1 MIKNIKKALQ
11 NRDFILFL
19 ALIIGLFLPGASSWT
34 THLVLPA
41 LALVMILSTMG
52 IPASLFRS
60 PRSLIIPAFSG
71 IAMSYGVLALFILG
85 TSALFIQDTEL
96 WNGFIILALMPPAVA
111 VIPFT
116 DLLRGNTSFSLA
128 GTAGGYLG
136 ALIILPLTLYK
147 FLGSSSFILERLIVI
162 AIILIILP
170 LFISRVLPRWK
181 IGQKLASMKGP
192 ITNWSFFV
200 VVYTIVGLNHDI
212 FIREPLRLVPVALI
226 AAASMF
232 VLGLIIE
239 WTGRLFSITPQT
251 TMSLILL
258 GTIKNYG
265 LAAGIALALFSKESA
280 LPATVSTI
288 FMFIYIIW
296 MDIRKRQSR

>member
-1 MIKNIKKALQ
+1 MIKKMTKVLQ
-11 NRDFILFL
+11 NRDFILSL

-41 LALVMILSTMG
+41 LALVMTLSTMG

-71 IAMSYGVLALFILG
+71 IAMSYGVLAVFILG
-85 TSALFIQDTEL
+85 TSALLIQDTKL

-136 ALIILPLTLYK
+136 ALIVLPLTLYK

-170 LFISRVLPRWK
+170 LFISRTLPRWK
-181 IGQKLASMKGP
+181 IGQKLASLKGP

-212 FIREPLRLVPVALI
+212 FFQEPLRLLPVALI

-251 TMSLILL
+251 TMSLVLL

-280 LPATVSTI
+280 LPAAVSTI

-296 MDIRKRQSR
+296 MDIRKRRSR